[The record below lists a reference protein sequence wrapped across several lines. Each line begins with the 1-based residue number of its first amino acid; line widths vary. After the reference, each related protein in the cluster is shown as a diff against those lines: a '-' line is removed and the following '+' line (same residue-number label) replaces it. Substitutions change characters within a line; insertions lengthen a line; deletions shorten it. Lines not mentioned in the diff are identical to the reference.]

1 MRRYTCGSGLARE
14 EAGTGEPISF
24 IVSLSLANL
33 PAMTDIERY
42 VRAATRDNTRRSYQ
56 AAIEHFEAH
65 WGGFLPATA
74 DSIARYLADHA
85 EQHAVSTLRQRLA
98 ALSQWHI
105 SQGFPDPTKAPLVR
119 QVLRGIRT
127 LHPTPPRQ
135 AAPLL
140 LQHLQTAVE
149 RFEAE
154 ATQARACHDLPALRR
169 ARRDTALLLLGFW
182 RGFRGDELA
191 RLRVE
196 HIRAEAGVGITLFLP
211 RSKGDREALGVQHR
225 TPALKT
231 LCPVTAYLQWIEVAG
246 IAHGPVFRK
255 IDCWGNL
262 SDTPL
267 NSNSLVGLLRRML
280 ARPGVP
286 AALYTGHSLRR
297 GFATWA
303 TANGWELKALMS
315 YVGWKDAKS
324 ALRYIDAAQR
334 FGELAVLPASHQV
347 QALIP

>member
-1 MRRYTCGSGLARE
+1 MRSPCRSGFSRE

-33 PAMTDIERY
+33 PTMTDIERY

-140 LQHLQTAVE
+140 LQHLQAAVE

-196 HIRAEAGVGITLFLP
+196 HIQAEAGVGITLFLP

-231 LCPVTAYLQWIEVAG
+231 LCPVNAYLQWLEVAG

-255 IDCWGNL
+255 LDRWGNL
-262 SDTPL
+262 SDMPL

-280 ARPGVP
+280 ERAGVP

-315 YVGWKDAKS
+315 YIGWKDAKS

-334 FGELAVLPASHQV
+334 FGELAVLPPSQG